1 MSYSTTE
8 TLLPYASSS
17 APKSTRYV
25 PTMDMSIPAYRP
37 PGVFGLWK
45 GAVLGVT
52 GSQSA
57 LPGLMDIS
65 SGALMFHQ
73 DYGRFHFSAVGM
85 ANKYCITAGSGQSVT
100 VTKYPDPI
108 VTCHDG
114 VRTICD
120 CHRFLTRDIFLRKNS
135 QKVCLLRKYSYL
147 CGVVRHYV
155 KLKNFR
161 LWETQNSKKLKI
173 VLNFQDCLV
182 VSNFLSTF
190 FFFYET

>member
-1 MSYSTTE
+1 MITKTQSEVIRLSISGHHE
-8 TLLPYASSS
+8 CPEMDTLFYAV
-17 APKSTRYV
+17 ADYQRAQKFLT
-25 PTMDMSIPAYRP
+25 P
-37 PGVFGLWK
+37 PCLK
-45 GAVLGVT
+45 
-52 GSQSA
+52 
-57 LPGLMDIS
+57 
-65 SGALMFHQ
+65 
-73 DYGRFHFSAVGM
+73 
-85 ANKYCITAGSGQSVT
+85 
-100 VTKYPDPI
+100 
-108 VTCHDG
+108 CHDG

-120 CHRFLTRDIFLRKNS
+120 SHRFLTRDIFLRKNS

-190 FFFYET
+190 ANEYET